1 MLDRSSSSRRQFLR
15 CAGAALAAAPLA
27 RPAIAQIKLRDI
39 TMRLDWVY
47 QGPNAGFMMAQEKG
61 FYKEAGLNVDLGPG
75 KGSGSTA
82 QLVASKAT
90 QFGFSDGYVVGLSVS
105 KGMNIR
111 TVAGIYRRNPTG
123 EDRKVDADEA
133 WIRIGDNPLFLDR
146 PSGTSVFL
154 QLGKMP
160 HVERQPIRLL
170 ESYGLAATAFNRFE
184 DVQAVLGGSVGRN
197 LYWRV
202 VGANGNPL
210 YFRDPN
216 ALAGDNG
223 ISELLQPNPD
233 PHLKSG
239 FPILY
244 NTETED
250 YFFKTHHFQFGQGL
264 GYKWQNDAQTFG
276 FDAIAFHY
284 RRKMVFEDHLTGT
297 FYGAELDLLDGPDG
311 FGVSLPVSGNKK
323 EETGARVY
331 VEWRKLTST
340 MQYTK
345 QHVAGLGR
353 TGWEGELG
361 YRVDLPG
368 GSSVMPV
375 VRVSG
380 LTNDFRAK
388 ADKRYPA
395 PSVWWPWTKIDYGI
409 RIGLPKSTDLTIE
422 HAKNNIGAPIK
433 VRPDETLV
441 TVRVRI

>member
-1 MLDRSSSSRRQFLR
+1 MTRIA
-15 CAGAALAAAPLA
+15 AGGLLLFIAASAFAQEAAPAWTYGARLEIRANYRDSKEAKAALKFPFPPSFLPVGQTVGFEETVNAGKHTELSVVQA
-27 RPAIAQIKLRDI
+27 
-39 TMRLDWVY
+39 RLDASY
-47 QGPNAGFMMAQEKG
+47 GHLF
-61 FYKEAGLNVDLGPG
+61 
-75 KGSGSTA
+75 TA
-82 QLVASKAT
+82 HT
-90 QFGFSDGYVVGLSVS
+90 QFHVQD
-105 KGMNIR
+105 K
-111 TVAGIYRRNPTG
+111 YRRNPTS
-123 EDRKVDADEA
+123 EDKRVDADEA
-133 WIRIGDNPLFLDR
+133 WIRFGDNPSFLDR
-146 PSGTSVFL
+146 PAGTSVFL

-160 HVERQPIRLL
+160 KMERQPIRLL

-184 DVQAVLGGSVGRN
+184 DVQAILGGSVGRN
-197 LYWRV
+197 LYWRL

-223 ISELLQPNPD
+223 IKELLQPNPD
-233 PHLKSG
+233 PYLKSG

-250 YFFKTHHFQFGQGL
+250 YFFNTRHFQFGQGL

-276 FDAIAFHY
+276 FDAVAFHY

-297 FYGAELDLLDGPDG
+297 FYGAEIDLLDGPDG
-311 FGVSLPVSGNKK
+311 SGIGLPIHGNKK

-331 VEWRKLTST
+331 IEWGKLTST

-353 TGWEGELG
+353 AGWEGEFG
-361 YRVDLPG
+361 YRIDLPRG
-368 GSSVMPV
+368 NSVMPV
-375 VRVSG
+375 FRASG

-395 PSVWWPWTKIDYGI
+395 PSVWWPWTKLDYGI
-409 RIGLPKSTDLTIE
+409 RIGLPRSTDLTIE
-422 HAKNNIGAPIK
+422 HAKHNIGAPVK

-441 TVRVRI
+441 TLRIRV